1 MGFDTL
7 PLKETYDSDEDDILG
22 DFYVPVLARASRY
35 DRLAGYF
42 SSAALAASAEGMAE
56 FVRNGGRMRLVTS
69 VQLTKADQRAILDG
83 LASPEEA
90 IARIMEENLDIADSL
105 QRDHVKALA
114 WMVAKKILEIKV
126 AVPLAGDGSFHTGSL
141 STGSIYHQKV
151 GILHDS
157 GGKVVSFSGSVN
169 ETGRAW
175 HQNIEELKVFCSWKP
190 GQGGYG
196 SNDARMF
203 EKFWHGQ
210 SSSTKV
216 FDLPTAIRER
226 MIKDAPDTEED
237 AIACLGG
244 QAEQGLR
251 GYQED
256 AVQRWQD
263 AGMRGILEM
272 ATGTGKTRTAISC
285 IRKALDATTKPV
297 LVVIACP
304 YIHLVTQWEK
314 ELSSQGIDAQA
325 AYGASSSWQGVLSSD
340 VLHLD
345 GGVIDRLVVVTT
357 HDTLAGKKFMDMIGS
372 CKSETMLVAD
382 EVHKLGAEN
391 RIRGLLPSYGRRL
404 GLSATPER
412 YFDEEGTAGIMGYFG
427 SVVYKYDIDEAISG
441 GHLSHYLLFP
451 HAVYMTDDES
461 KDYHEHSRRIAI
473 EAAKER
479 PDPDL
484 QMRLS
489 IKRADIIKSA
499 SNKMDTF
506 REILEKE
513 ERLDHCLVYCTSGQM
528 EGAAQVLRDM
538 GIVFHRFTFKENKEE
553 RDKLLSEFA
562 DGYKDVLLAIKC
574 LDEGVD
580 VPSTRTAIIL
590 ASSHNPIEFVQRR
603 GRILRTYKGK
613 ERATIHD
620 MIVLPSSI
628 PQGEIHTESEKSI
641 IRKELDR
648 LSEFAGTSDN
658 PEHSQDLVSKLI
670 NRYGLSR
677 HHGGSRD
684 QPAHSGD
691 GE

>member
-1 MGFDTL
+1 MGLDTL

-22 DFYVPVLARASRY
+22 DFYVPVLARAARY

-56 FVRNGGRMRLVTS
+56 FIRNGGRMRLVTS

-90 IARIMEENLDIADSL
+90 IARIMEGNLDLADQI
-105 QRDHVKALA
+105 QRDHVRALA

-126 AVPLAGDGSFHTGSL
+126 AVPLAGDGSFHTGPL

-157 GGKVVSFSGSVN
+157 EGNVVSFSGSVN
-169 ETGRAW
+169 ETGNAW
-175 HQNIEELKVFCSWKP
+175 HQNVEELKVFCSWKP
-190 GQGGYG
+190 GQRGYG
-196 SNDARMF
+196 SDDARRF

-226 MIKDAPDTEED
+226 LIRDAPDTKEE
-237 AIACLGG
+237 AMACLEG
-244 QAEQGLR
+244 QAWGLR
-251 GYQED
+251 GYQEE

-263 AGMRGILEM
+263 AGMSGILEM

-285 IRKALDATTKPV
+285 VRRALSVAGKPV
-297 LVVIACP
+297 LVVVACP
-304 YIHLVTQWEK
+304 YLHLVTQWEK
-314 ELSSQGIDAQA
+314 ELSSQGIDARA
-325 AYGASSSWQGVLSSD
+325 VHGSSSSWQGGLSKD
-340 VLHLD
+340 VLRLD
-345 GGVIDRLVVVTT
+345 GGVTDRLVVVTT
-357 HDTLAGKKFMDMIGS
+357 HDTLAGEKFMDAVGS
-372 CKSETMLVAD
+372 CKSEKMLVAD

-391 RIRGLLPSYGRRL
+391 RLRGLLPSYGRRL

-412 YFDEEGTAGIMGYFG
+412 YFDEEGTAGIMQYFG
-427 SVVYKYDIDEAISG
+427 SVVYRYGIDEAISD

-451 HAVYMTDDES
+451 HVVYMTDDES
-461 KDYHEHSRRIAI
+461 KDYHEYSRKIAI
-473 EAAKER
+473 EASKER
-479 PDPDL
+479 PDPEL

-489 IKRADIIKSA
+489 IKRASIIKSA
-499 SNKMDTF
+499 SNKMDMF
-506 REILEKE
+506 REILEQEGK
-513 ERLDHCLVYCTSGQM
+513 LDHCLVYCISEQM
-528 EGAAQVLRDM
+528 DGAAQVLRDM
-538 GIVFHRFTFKENKEE
+538 GVVFHRFTFNEGKKE

-562 DGYKDVLLAIKC
+562 DGHKDVLLAIKC

-580 VPSTRTAIIL
+580 VPSTRTAVIL

-603 GRILRTYKGK
+603 GRILRKHEGK
-613 ERATIHD
+613 EKATIHD
-620 MIVLPSSI
+620 MIVLPRSI
-628 PQGEIHTESEKSI
+628 PQGEIHTESEKVI
-641 IRKELDR
+641 IRKELAR

-658 PEHSQDLVSKLI
+658 PEHSRDLVSKLM
-670 NRYGLSR
+670 NRYGLSPR
-677 HHGGSRD
+677 HGRSRD
-684 QPAHSGD
+684 QPPHNGD